1 MHQNQHGQ
9 VKTKVTKNI
18 DKLKKS
24 QEIGYVDVI
33 RKGVFG
39 SMEDIKK
46 INLPKKSVPLKESK
60 RVVDLLMDA
69 M

>member
-1 MHQNQHGQ
+1 
-9 VKTKVTKNI
+9 
-18 DKLKKS
+18 
-24 QEIGYVDVI
+24 
-33 RKGVFG
+33 
-39 SMEDIKK
+39 MEDIK